1 MQKCEVKIL
10 QKVIEGF
17 LFLKGCIKKVWVNT
31 KSPKADRVGLQ
42 TWYRGT
48 LGGGCHLPQ
57 HCLRA
62 PERETSWAKCQNW
75 VKAGSQPWHWG
86 EGQHL
91 NSYLE
96 GAAKHLPG
104 VRHCAFLA
112 DGPQGHP
119 LPERWMKTLAFRVIK
134 PLGWAVHPEWE
145 EDSEL
150 APACRISYQGDRC
163 SYHTYSIHKHL
174 PRLFSHLQDA
184 TEELGGSFKGLER
197 WKMSHTDTIHP
208 RSSLGSVPPPWLM
221 SFSR

>member
-1 MQKCEVKIL
+1 MSRRELLSHQPGLRRLMPVTAFLPGLAQEPLNVECFRENFQRNGL
-10 QKVIEGF
+10 GEGF

-42 TWYRGT
+42 TWHRGT

-62 PERETSWAKCQNW
+62 PERETAWAKCQNR

-119 LPERWMKTLAFRVIK
+119 LPER
-134 PLGWAVHPEWE
+134 
-145 EDSEL
+145 
-150 APACRISYQGDRC
+150 
-163 SYHTYSIHKHL
+163 
-174 PRLFSHLQDA
+174 
-184 TEELGGSFKGLER
+184 
-197 WKMSHTDTIHP
+197 
-208 RSSLGSVPPPWLM
+208 
-221 SFSR
+221 